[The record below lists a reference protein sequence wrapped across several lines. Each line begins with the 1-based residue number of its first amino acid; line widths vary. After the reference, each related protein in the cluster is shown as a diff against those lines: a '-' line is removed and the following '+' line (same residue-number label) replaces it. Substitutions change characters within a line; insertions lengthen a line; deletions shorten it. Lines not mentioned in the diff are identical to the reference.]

1 MVFLSAMTV
10 ISKTV
15 NVFVVISASS
25 TGLLAIGPSTS
36 SSYSILTASPLTPS
50 SFTVPTTVT
59 TMPISRSFWL
69 AALSSSTSKL
79 LLSVSNSIP
88 FTKTLPKPV
97 TVPEVIPVPPIPP
110 PAKEPPP
117 PPPPPPLPLP
127 LPPPLPQ
134 PAASST
140 MAEAKT
146 GKIHLCSWCSISV
159 TPSVVPV
166 RRNRCRG

>member
-110 PAKEPPP
+110 PANK

-127 LPPPLPQ
+127 LPPLPQ

-140 MAEAKT
+140 ITEAKT